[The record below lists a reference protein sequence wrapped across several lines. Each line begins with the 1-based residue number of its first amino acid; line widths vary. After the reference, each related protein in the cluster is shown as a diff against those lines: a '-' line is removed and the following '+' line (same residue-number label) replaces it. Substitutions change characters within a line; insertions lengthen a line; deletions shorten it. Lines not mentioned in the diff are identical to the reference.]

1 MDLVGT
7 TPNIVLKGYY
17 EQNIPEAKLDFLK
30 YMLYALPVSIILE
43 FLAWAWLA
51 FLWLPKGYYNLL
63 TSKFYQHVLI
73 NLLFLYQL
81 LYIS

>member
-1 MDLVGT
+1 LVLKLFFYSVRIDLVGT
-7 TPNIVLKGYY
+7 TPNIILKGYY

-51 FLWLPKGYYNLL
+51 FLWLPKGYCNLL
-63 TSKFYQHVLI
+63 TYFSI
-73 NLLFLYQL
+73 T
-81 LYIS
+81 